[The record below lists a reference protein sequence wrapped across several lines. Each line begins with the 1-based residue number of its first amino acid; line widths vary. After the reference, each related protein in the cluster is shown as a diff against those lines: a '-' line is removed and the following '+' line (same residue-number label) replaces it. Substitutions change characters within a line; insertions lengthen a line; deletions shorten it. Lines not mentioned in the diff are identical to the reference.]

1 MKGGKEMVKIYK
13 VKYKNTKTGKI
24 ETRYRVGTKARKF
37 SPLYYTK
44 KAAINARRRFG

>member
-1 MKGGKEMVKIYK
+1 MVKIYK
-13 VKYKNTKTGKI
+13 VKYKNTNTKKV

-44 KAAINARRRFG
+44 KAAIKARKKYG

>member
-1 MKGGKEMVKIYK
+1 MVKIYK
-13 VKYKNTKTGKI
+13 VKIRNRKTGKI

-44 KAAINARRRFG
+44 QAAQNARRRFG